1 MNKGEPVFHIYLIFI
16 LCCLTYGAYSVY
28 KYIEYLEDTINLQT
42 DAIEK
47 QNQENQ
53 ILKIQLESTIR
64 YYNQPRM
71 SFSHPILFKS
81 GL

>member
-16 LCCLTYGAYSVY
+16 LCCFAYGAYSLHN
-28 KYIEYLEDTINLQT
+28 YIVYLEDTIKLQSE
-42 DAIEK
+42 AIEK

-71 SFSHPILFKS
+71 SFSRPILFKS
-81 GL
+81 EL